1 MRADSFPFSAQNA
14 ASVKSPRFVIKIEF
28 ETDSLYMTSH
38 TDITGVPG
46 TVIHGVLQ
54 EPSAISQK
62 IVPDEGRSEI
72 GSFTFS
78 LVDKDSQFTDEIRER
93 LNNGHGMRGRRV
105 KFWIGYK
112 DTTVATTGFGAGGF
126 GGGGFGIGEE
136 TDPGVP
142 FENFQLFQTQI
153 VKNCG
158 FNDLAYTVRCADI
171 TREQRANIFDP
182 KTTTLRDSITDTS
195 TTIPV
200 YTTEGFQPVYHGTAY
215 ADAPSQV
222 AGYIMLGDEKI
233 RYTGKT
239 DDSFTGCTRG
249 VLNTKAVAV
258 TVNANSTQDARPKVE
273 EYIYLE
279 MPAVKLIWAVMT
291 GWIYGTSYTLP
302 PHWHLGIDTDL
313 LKEADFTGI
322 GLDLW
327 DPADDTAGF
336 VAQFLGLKKIDG
348 KKFIESELL
357 MLLGCYQP
365 VYSDGSLGLRRM
377 NQVLADAAYV
387 VELNDTNVVSVGELL
402 HDMDG
407 MYNQLQIKWN
417 YNGEDFTRSTV
428 FIDIIS
434 AAKHKEVPL
443 KTLSFKGLQGSRHTT
458 AMIKQRIATFRDRY
472 TSPPQLLQVTGL
484 PSLNRLEVGDIPR
497 VKLSKVRD
505 FAGNEVSINR
515 SMEIQQ
521 KSENFYTGNVTFS
534 LFGSTDAADDSV
546 PVNDSGTN
554 ALPDAFY
561 SSSGTALNTVVTITQ
576 VGGVD
581 TVSAGTY
588 NLTGNASAIASGAI
602 YYHLGDLTIPDGV
615 TFVGTHN
622 IQLRVR
628 GFLTFN
634 GDYDG
639 VGNGLAGQAD
649 SGSMGVQ
656 SSGIAGYFGSTRGM
670 DGVGIH
676 LFRLGNQYSSVA
688 PAVTTGQ
695 NSVAPLLSLAV
706 SGNSLLGLPADVR
719 GTSGGGGGQGL
730 RGTLAD
736 FPQFFDGAGG
746 SGGNGGGG
754 LILISR
760 GVTFGAS
767 SLINLSGDNTSTPST
782 YTRDGIGT
790 FYPGAGAVGCPGC
803 LYVLIDGSDNF
814 FPDIGGHFLGRT
826 GITGAPLANTKP
838 SQGLTNFESGWN
850 EPREGFLD
858 PGLITNVDYSN
869 VAYRI
874 QYIPGVET
882 AQEDDVTAPAAL
894 TATAVVGGNLLSWSS
909 ANQILSQGA
918 IPVFQ
923 IYASVDNDRTNSFLV
938 SETASTYYLHG
949 LNNQIGY
956 YYWIRKRIGGQFSGW
971 YPESST
977 AGVASNA
984 NQAIDVVAVSASG
997 ASVTTK
1003 KGTPDNYSKNTT
1015 IATLTYVA
1023 PYNARIKV
1031 TATAQI
1037 SLESGSGPGLY
1048 FYHSMQHY
1056 SVTNNGITSYPAFDT
1071 TKQREYHLSDVAAG
1085 TVVHVQSAISDSAL
1099 ATLFASETHVFRY
1112 CATAFWTG
1120 DVMTIDYVDFRL
1132 EATPDPETYTA

>member
-1 MRADSFPFSAQNA
+1 MRTDSFPFSAQNA
-14 ASVKSPRFVIKIEF
+14 SSVKSPRFVIKIEF

-38 TDITGVPG
+38 SDITGVPG

-93 LNNGHGMRGRRV
+93 LQNGHGMRGRPV
-105 KFWIGYK
+105 KFWIGYL
-112 DTTVATTGFGAGGF
+112 DTTAATTGFGAGGF
-126 GGGGFGIGEE
+126 GAGGFGVGEE

-158 FNDLAYTVRCADI
+158 FDKLAYAVRCADI

-182 KTTTLRDSITDTS
+182 KLTTLRDSITDAS

-200 YTTEGFQPVYHGTAY
+200 YTTEGFQPIYHGTAY

-222 AGYIMLGDEKI
+222 AGYIKVGDEVI

-258 TVNANSTQDARPKVE
+258 TVNVNSTQDARPKVE

-279 MPAVKLIWAVMT
+279 LPAVKLMWAVMT
-291 GWIYGTSYTLP
+291 GWIYGTAYTLP

-313 LKEADFTGI
+313 IKEADFTGI

-327 DPADDTAGF
+327 DSSDDAAGF
-336 VAQFLGLKKIDG
+336 VVQFLGLKKIDG

-407 MYNQLQIKWN
+407 MYNQLQLKWN
-417 YNGEDFTRSTV
+417 YNGEDFTRSTYFV
-428 FIDIIS
+428 DNVSIG
-434 AAKHKEVPL
+434 KHGSVPL

-458 AMIKQRIATFRDRY
+458 AIIKQRIACFRDRY
-472 TSPPQLLQVTGL
+472 TSPPQTIQVTVL
-484 PSLNRLEVGDIPR
+484 PSLNRLEVGDIVRLR
-497 VKLSKVRD
+497 VTGVRD

-515 SMEIQQ
+515 SFEVQQ
-521 KSENFYTGNVTFS
+521 KSENFYTGNCTLN

-546 PVNDSGTN
+546 PTNDSGTN

-561 SSSGTALNTVVTITQ
+561 NSAGTALNTVVTITQ

-588 NLTGNASAIASGAI
+588 NLTGNASAIAAGAI

-615 TFVGTHN
+615 IFVGTQN

-628 GFLTFN
+628 GFLTYN

-639 VGNGLAGQAD
+639 VGNGLAGVAD
-649 SGSMGVQ
+649 SGTAGAQSGGV
-656 SSGIAGYFGSTRGM
+656 AGYFGTTRGM
-670 DGVGIH
+670 DGVKNSAAAPRGWDFETVGAISTIGI
-676 LFRLGNQYSSVA
+676 N
-688 PAVTTGQ
+688 T
-695 NSVAPLLSLAV
+695 VAPLLSLQV
-706 SGNSLLGLPADVR
+706 SGNNLLGLPSDIR
-719 GTSGGGGGQGL
+719 GTSGGSGGQGL
-730 RGTLAD
+730 EQTGSLTLLS
-736 FPQFFDGAGG
+736 GGG
-746 SGGNGGGG
+746 SGGNGGAG
-754 LILISR
+754 LIIISR
-760 GVTFGAS
+760 GITFGVS
-767 SLINLSGDNTSTPST
+767 SLIDLSGDNTATPST
-782 YTRDGIGT
+782 YNRAGFDI
-790 FYPGAGAVGCPGC
+790 YPGAGAVGCPGC

-814 FPDIGGHFLGRT
+814 FPDIGGHFLGKT
-826 GITGAPLANTKP
+826 GINGAPLLNTKP
-838 SQGLTNFESGWN
+838 TPDKVRGGWSN
-850 EPREGFLD
+850 PLEGYLD
-858 PGLITNVDYSN
+858 PGFISNVDYSN

-894 TATAVVGGNLLSWSS
+894 TVTAVVGGNLLSWSS

-923 IYASVDNDRTNSFLV
+923 IYASVDNDRTNSTLV
-938 SETASTYYLHG
+938 AETASTYYLHG

-956 YYWIRKRIGGQFSGW
+956 YYWVRKRIGGQFSGW
-971 YPESST
+971 HPESST
-977 AGVASNA
+977 AGIASNA
-984 NQAIDVVAVSASG
+984 NQAIDVVAVSAS
-997 ASVTTK
+997 AVSVTTK

-1037 SLESGSGPGLY
+1037 SMESGSGPGLY

-1056 SVTNNGITSYPAFDT
+1056 SVTNNGITSFPGFDT
-1071 TKQREYHLSDVAAG
+1071 TKQREYFLSDVAAG
-1085 TVVHVQSAISDSAL
+1085 TEVHVQSAISDSAL
-1099 ATLFASETHVFRY
+1099 ATLFAGETHVFRY
-1112 CATAFWTG
+1112 TATAFWTG